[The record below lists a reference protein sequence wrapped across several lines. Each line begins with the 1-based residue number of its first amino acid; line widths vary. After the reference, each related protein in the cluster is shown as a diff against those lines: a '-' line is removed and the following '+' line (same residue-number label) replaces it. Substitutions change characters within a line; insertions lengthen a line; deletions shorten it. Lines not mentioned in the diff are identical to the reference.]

1 MGRFS
6 LMSKSKYYN
15 KNFVDMKF
23 NNIIKTACLQVPI
36 IIKGF
41 IKEENLIDDA
51 YFITVLDDAT
61 YKINGLFE
69 SAIEMFVEAQNVLKD
84 SEEDLLYDL
93 IVIFKECI
101 VKILIDESSL
111 AAVKSAARL
120 KLESMSDKMKLMR

>member
-1 MGRFS
+1 M
-6 LMSKSKYYN
+6 
-15 KNFVDMKF
+15 
-23 NNIIKTACLQVPI
+23 
-36 IIKGF
+36 
-41 IKEENLIDDA
+41 
-51 YFITVLDDAT
+51 DDAT

>member
-23 NNIIKTACLQVPI
+23 NNIIKTARLQVPI

-120 KLESMSDKMKLMR
+120 KLESMSDNMNLIR